1 MKIGILGCGRIAQKM
16 GNTLKLMGLNKECYI
31 ASRDINKAIQFKEE
45 YDFAGFYGNYDDLIN
60 NKEIELIYIATI
72 NSLHY
77 EHAKLCLENGKNVLL
92 EKPITLR
99 LNEAK
104 ALYDLAEDKDLYI
117 GEALWTAYMPSLKII
132 QSYINKYFKN
142 ITSSL
147 AVFKVNSIVKERV
160 NRKDLG
166 GGALFDLGIYP
177 ITITLLTCGFN
188 YNALLIKNI
197 EYSNEVDI
205 KEEFGFAYDN
215 FFAKC
220 IVDAT
225 YNRESYLKIQNDDYL
240 MEVSPIECPK
250 EIKIFQGDQLIIN
263 EDISPKLTGFE
274 YEILESIDCIKNKKN
289 YPSSWNKDKSLKT
302 LDIMTNIIHF

>member
-16 GNTLKLMGLNKECYI
+16 GNTLKLLGLNKECYI
-31 ASRDINKAIQFKEE
+31 ASRDINKAQKFKED

-60 NKEIELIYIATI
+60 NKDIELIYIATI

-77 EHAKLCLENGKNVLL
+77 EHAKLCLENGKNILL

-104 ALYDLAEDKDLYI
+104 ILYDLAENKSLYI
-117 GEALWTAYMPSLKII
+117 GEALWTAYMPSLNII

-142 ITSSL
+142 ITNSL
-147 AVFKVNSIVKERV
+147 AVFKVNSITKERV

-177 ITITLLTCGFN
+177 IAITLLTCGFN
-188 YNALLIKNI
+188 INSLLIKHI
-197 EYSNEVDI
+197 EYSNDVDI

-220 IVDAT
+220 VVDAT
-225 YNRESYLKIQNDDYL
+225 YDRESYLKIQNDDYL
-240 MEVSPIECPK
+240 MQVSPIECPK
-250 EIKIFQGDQLIIN
+250 EIKIFKGDELIVN

-274 YEILESIDCIKNKKN
+274 YEILESIDSIKNKKN
-289 YPSSWNKDKSLKT
+289 YPSSWNKEASLKT
-302 LDIMTNIIHF
+302 LDIMTTIIHF